1 MFMLYMYMY
10 MYVHT
15 YERHFSPGW
24 ASRAY
29 THKIMRCTACVKTIS
44 PMAGCLVH
52 ANVHAATACMN
63 AISPMDRRLI
73 VTSLCVCRHMC
84 TYTCL
89 CKTCSAC
96 VSAIT
101 PTTGC
106 LIVIAV
112 CVCLPGTC
120 APSTHGVHVVC
131 ENRAYRCVLCACTAA
146 FLPPVCASRGWPVVP
161 SSLRARASRVTTPVL
176 GGRALAQ
183 RSPSSCTRPPR
194 ARYCST
200 P

>member
-1 MFMLYMYMY
+1 MLYMYMY

-112 CVCLPGTC
+112 CMCVSRHVCTFDTWRACCLRKPRLP
-120 APSTHGVHVVC
+120 ARPVRVHG
-131 ENRAYRCVLCACTAA
+131 
-146 FLPPVCASRGWPVVP
+146 
-161 SSLRARASRVTTPVL
+161 SL
-176 GGRALAQ
+176 
-183 RSPSSCTRPPR
+183 SPSCVCVSGLARSAVVSSSAR
-194 ARYCST
+194 LARYHPSARRPRPRPAIAVVVHT
-200 P
+200 PAA